1 MPGIKVIVDYTK
13 LYTINSERSWIAVGS
28 LVLASLYWSSSR
40 VRILSVWLWHWTR
53 FEPWRISFLSEIT
66 TYPSSWYSSSA
77 DSSSQI
83 EIENGYLTPF
93 CCQDTVGG
101 GVLVWKSAP
110 VLDKGSHTPRH
121 GFVIPWSPLPS
132 ELQLS
137 FHFWLQ
143 WEVGSWNKRI
153 LV

>member
-1 MPGIKVIVDYTK
+1 MHQWRLSAAKNKQKKKTLRFLRKLKVKLHCHSHSMPGIKVIVDYTK
-13 LYTINSERSWIAVGS
+13 LHTINSERSWIAVGS

-40 VRILSVWLWHWTR
+40 VRILSVWLWHWTG

-66 TYPSSWYSSSA
+66 TYPSSWYSLSA

-101 GVLVWKSAP
+101 GVLFENQH
-110 VLDKGSHTPRH
+110 LC
-121 GFVIPWSPLPS
+121 
-132 ELQLS
+132 
-137 FHFWLQ
+137 
-143 WEVGSWNKRI
+143 
-153 LV
+153 